1 MTKDDLKRM
10 MSLVDEK
17 YIDEITQAAP
27 QFADDPEAA
36 EVEHITVQE
45 APRRQSWRIW
55 AALAAAVI
63 LCVPVGIGMTGG
75 FRMLPEE
82 LNVGTNTGTDW
93 AAFVDSM
100 SDEEIAGYFICDP
113 EAIPTFETGELTASI
128 VTDSVPFAT
137 EYTGKSLKLFRDDA
151 GTVNQASVTLN
162 ISCSLIMNVM
172 LQDSET
178 PVEIV
183 AEPVFLPKF
192 EDVAFYGAYV
202 PPTCGNTTEE
212 ELLSERYYKCYFR
225 IGTTDYSMTSI
236 SMSQRELLTHIYEVM
251 DSAATPDSLYQAE
264 LAADREQMQRAEEE
278 EKRRAEAERAERL
291 QKLAQIEQTLA
302 KVNAMDFCKGW
313 VPQSAEIGSLTCAKG
328 YGSTGVP
335 AESVKLSYAN
345 STSHLYLSFHSQ
357 SHGEEYLAF
366 PGHAEM
372 PVMTWEEW
380 SSETVASM
388 LHDWKEWEQRQSRY
402 RTDAGYWFMV
412 NLGDCWMEVDAE
424 CDPADMDA
432 LVQAMSDIIDVKYG
446 TVNKSDPDTT
456 AAESQLAKLNQTG
469 FCTGWVPQLAY
480 IGEMR
485 VITTTLPDEKE
496 GYGSVW
502 YIKENTDTGDHDLY
516 IRYYPK
522 GTKPEDIAGPTPPV
536 MNADQWSMETI
547 SSQPYCQYPE
557 NAVTQY
563 QFVVDFD
570 TFVLYVSGD
579 CSREEM
585 ETYVDAMSGLMT
597 QNYGTKESSGIG
609 STDETLIWNDLPDY
623 CKDWIP
629 QITEIGTMAF
639 SGGSGTSSEIKNVL
653 KLNYQDDQTGH
664 YLKTAWYPE
673 ASVDTGS
680 LGAEPVYPDWT
691 IKNLSTPKYCTVLD
705 NGKNLYKFYA
715 ELDDCILSVIAE
727 CTTEEMAIFVD
738 AISERIEQKVFV
750 EPGEERVSLGWFYHK
765 EMEELKQ
772 IPFCKGMLPE
782 LTRIGNMPFHNTGH
796 SMMKGKYDSV
806 YIDWAAFSSSVAYK
820 LEANWYS
827 KASYTRQEL
836 GYAVITPDN
845 WSMET
850 LNTEKYRTDEG
861 TILHLEKVGNVHV
874 YNYAFMIDWGN
885 CLMTVTAA
893 CAPEDMEIFVNE
905 MSALYANQ
913 Q

>member
-10 MSLVDEK
+10 MSLVDEQ
-17 YIDEITQAAP
+17 YIDEITLADP
-27 QFADDPEAA
+27 EFAEDFEAA

-82 LNVGTNTGTDW
+82 LHVGRSSGTDW
-93 AAFVDSM
+93 AAFVDSL
-100 SDEEIAGYFICDP
+100 SDEEIAGYFCCDP
-113 EAIPTFETGELTASI
+113 EVIPEIEREELAASI

-137 EYTGKSLKLFRDDA
+137 EYTQKNLKFFRNDA
-151 GTVNQASVTLN
+151 GTIDQAAVILN
-162 ISCSLIMNVM
+162 ISCNRIFTVTM
-172 LQDSET
+172 QDSET

-192 EDVAFYGAYV
+192 EDVAFYGAKL
-202 PPTCGNTTEE
+202 PPSPDILEE
-212 ELLSERYYKCYFR
+212 VDNGTLCYFR
-225 IGTTDYSMTSI
+225 IGNTDYSIYSI
-236 SMSQRELLTHIYEVM
+236 NMSQRELLTHIYEVM

-278 EKRRAEAERAERL
+278 EKRRIENERAEYLRK
-291 QKLAQIEQTLA
+291 QAHAAESLA
-302 KVNAMDFCKGW
+302 KVNAMEFCKGW
-313 VPQSAEIGSLTCAKG
+313 IPQLTELGSLTCNGG
-328 YGSTGVP
+328 YGTTGDP
-335 AESVKLSYAN
+335 AESVKLSYYKTG
-345 STSHLYLSFHSQ
+345 SSYLYLSFHSQ
-357 SHGEEYLAF
+357 SYGETYLAF

-372 PVMTWEEW
+372 PVLTWEEW
-380 SSETVASM
+380 SSEAVASM
-388 LHDWKEWEQRQSRY
+388 LHDWTESEKNQAKY
-402 RTDAGYWFMV
+402 HTGTGYWFMV
-412 NLGDCWMEVDAE
+412 DLGDCWMEVDAE

-432 LVQAMSDIIDVKYG
+432 LVQAMQDRIDVKYG

-480 IGEMR
+480 IGDMR
-485 VITTTLPDEKE
+485 VISTTLPDEKE

-585 ETYVDAMSGLMT
+585 GIYVDAISELMT
-597 QNYGTKESSGIG
+597 QNYGTPEASGQG
-609 STDETLIWNDLPDY
+609 STDETLIWNDAPDF
-623 CKDWIP
+623 CNDWLP
-629 QITEIGTMAF
+629 QIDGIGAMT
-639 SGGSGTSSEIKNVL
+639 G
-653 KLNYQDDQTGH
+653 LNTFHDIQVEYRLDYYEPGDAAAH
-664 YLKTAWYPE
+664 HFLTALFRPE
-673 ASVDTGS
+673 ATVDTDS
-680 LGAEPVYPDWT
+680 LDAEPVYPTWT
-691 IKNLSTPKYCTVLD
+691 IENLSNPKYCTRLD
-705 NGKNLYKFYA
+705 NGKNRYSFYA

-727 CTTEEMAIFVD
+727 CTTEEMEIFVN
-738 AISERIEQKVFV
+738 AISERIEPKVYT
-750 EPGEERVSLGWFYHK
+750 EPGKERVSLGWFYHK
-765 EMEELKQ
+765 DMEELKQ
-772 IPFCKGMLPE
+772 IPFCKGWLPE

-796 SMMKGKYDSV
+796 SMTKGNYDSV
-806 YIDWAAFSSSVAYK
+806 FIDWAAFTSSVAYK

-827 KASYTRQEL
+827 KASYTRQDL

-861 TILHLEKVGNVHV
+861 TILHLEKVGAVHV
-874 YNYAFMIDWGN
+874 YKYAFLIDWGN

-893 CAPEDMEIFVNE
+893 CSPEDMEIFVNE
-905 MSALYANQ
+905 MSAIYADHQ
-913 Q
+913 